1 MHTWKW
7 QHRWLAMAAL
17 LFLAACAAN
26 IPAYSPTPWW
36 TIKEANFA
44 SLKPGVTTKAEVR
57 QLIGAPLLEI
67 NFPRKNEE
75 AWEYRYL
82 QGTTTIML
90 AYVHFGP
97 NGIYKY
103 SFHELDPAFH
113 GAGLM

>member
-1 MHTWKW
+1 MPMSKWK
-7 QHRWLAMAAL
+7 RSWLVMAG
-17 LFLAACAAN
+17 LFFLTACAAT
-26 IPAYSPTPWW
+26 AYSPTPWW

-57 QLIGAPLLEI
+57 QLIGVPLSEI
-67 NFPRKNEE
+67 NFPRQNEE

-82 QGTTTIML
+82 QGTTTVML

-97 NGIYKY
+97 TGVYKF

-113 GAGLM
+113 GAGFM